1 MTSFCTKQSDEPW
14 SVALRPHRCSVAEFW
29 CQPPVRARIQGGG
42 VDPGRA
48 PRGVGVC
55 LAPACRNYR
64 QLPANWGRVWLRLL
78 TSLSGQKAAGGHLE
92 VESDSKSDCWQKQ
105 CFILHS
111 AAAAASGFYF
121 TLLTSRC
128 SISDQCPKTWTI
140 CKGRFKETLKGCSLF
155 LHLIET
161 QRFKD

>member
-1 MTSFCTKQSDEPW
+1 MIGSAACRRHASPHCSFKDQQPRPDSDENKTA
-14 SVALRPHRCSVAEFW
+14 SLEALRPHRCSVAEFRW
-29 CQPPVRARIQGGG
+29 QSPVWALNQGGG

-48 PRGVGVC
+48 PRGVGVR

-64 QLPANWGRVWLRLL
+64 QLPANWGRVWLRL

-105 CFILHS
+105 
-111 AAAAASGFYF
+111 FYFTFSCCWFLFF

-128 SISDQCPKTWTI
+128 LISDLNDVLRWI
-140 CKGRFKETLKGCSLF
+140 
-155 LHLIET
+155 
-161 QRFKD
+161 